1 MKYLASLVLIGLAGM
16 ALIGCGQTAPQSLG
30 AASANAPKP
39 PNRVVVY
46 YMHRTFRCFSCL
58 WIEKTVR
65 QTLEESFPSEM
76 SSGRVEFQVED
87 YWQQKD
93 LANRYDVKT
102 VSVVVVNVV
111 NGREVSHRTLDRVWE
126 LKGKTDESRKYIAE
140 AVRAA
145 LEKTK

>member
-1 MKYLASLVLIGLAGM
+1 MKHLASLVLIGLAGLT
-16 ALIGCGQTAPQSLG
+16 LIGCGQASPQSLG
-30 AASANAPKP
+30 TAAVSVPKP
-39 PNRVVVY
+39 ANRVVVY

-65 QTLEESFPSEM
+65 QTLEESFPAEL
-76 SSGRVEFQVED
+76 SSGRVEFHVED

-93 LANRYDVKT
+93 LADRYDVKT

-126 LKGKTDESRKYIAE
+126 LKGKTDESREYIAE